1 MRLDQPEEAY
11 VPLSGVPPT
20 ERVGELLVHWR
31 AALDPAV
38 RPSRCE
44 VWLVP
49 GGALAEAPTAAQEAV
64 ATPLSRYASLSAA
77 GVVDGAALLGKQMVA
92 AASARRDDDEGAAGA
107 LAQAVAQ
114 LSEQLRAQSALSEQL
129 RAQSAQSA
137 QLGRL
142 LPMLFQEA
150 QRARVKRLDPWTS
163 THRTKIEQAAFKQ
176 SLLMFYARREPDKP
190 VDTPWARCMASG
202 AVLPAPLVKAAHIWK
217 HATGGD
223 GLEEFGLKPLD
234 VHSSRNGLLLAS
246 QLEAAFDVKRIA
258 FRYDVLHDS
267 FRCRVL
273 DPALKG
279 TPTAVVSDA
288 ELASLRGYAAPAHVP
303 FVSDVDSQLLQ
314 RPADA
319 IPFRRLLAWHYA
331 VSMKHAAA
339 KGWVSAEEDDDAQA
353 EARTW
358 LEGSPGAAWPQRL
371 SAWPGQM
378 HLYDHAA
385 ARSAREG
392 ASDSDEGDAEA

>member
-11 VPLSGVPPT
+11 VPLSGGPPT
-20 ERVGELLVHWR
+20 ERVGALLVRWR

-64 ATPLSRYASLSAA
+64 ATPLSRYASLAAA
-77 GVVDGAALLGKQMVA
+77 GVADGAALLGKQMVA

-107 LAQAVAQ
+107 VAQAVAQ
-114 LSEQLRAQSALSEQL
+114 LSEQLRAQNALSEQL
-129 RAQSAQSA
+129 RAQNALSE
-137 QLGRL
+137 QLVRL

-202 AVLPAPLVKAAHIWK
+202 AVLPAPLVRATHIWK

-273 DPALKG
+273 DPAPKG

-303 FVSDVDSQLLQ
+303 FFSDVDSQPLQ

-339 KGWVSAEEDDDAQA
+339 QGWVSAEEDDEAQA

-358 LEGSPGAAWPQRL
+358 FEGSAGAAWPQRL

-392 ASDSDEGDAEA
+392 ASDSDEGDAEV

>member
-20 ERVGELLVHWR
+20 ERVGELLVRWR
-31 AALDPAV
+31 AALEPAV

-49 GGALAEAPTAAQEAV
+49 GGALAEAPTAAQEAA
-64 ATPLSRYASLSAA
+64 ATPLSRYASLAAA

-92 AASARRDDDEGAAGA
+92 AASDEGAAGA

-129 RAQSAQSA
+129 RAQNA

-163 THRTKIEQAAFKQ
+163 AHRTKIEQAAFKQ
-176 SLLMFYARREPDKP
+176 SLLMFYARREPDTP
-190 VDTPWARCMASG
+190 VDPPWARCMASG

-246 QLEAAFDVKRIA
+246 QLEAAFGVKRIA
-258 FRYDVLHDS
+258 FRYDVLHDA

-303 FVSDVDSQLLQ
+303 LVSDVDSRLLQ

-331 VSMKHAAA
+331 VSVKHAAA
-339 KGWVSAEEDDDAQA
+339 MGWVSAEEDDDAQA

-358 LEGSPGAAWPQRL
+358 LDGSPPAAWLQLL

-392 ASDSDEGDAEA
+392 ASDSDE

>member
-1 MRLDQPEEAY
+1 MRLDQPEETY

-20 ERVGELLVHWR
+20 ERVGELLVRWR

-64 ATPLSRYASLSAA
+64 ATPLSRYASLAAA

-107 LAQAVAQ
+107 VAQAVAQ
-114 LSEQLRAQSALSEQL
+114 LSEQLRAQNALSEQL
-129 RAQSAQSA
+129 V
-137 QLGRL
+137 RL

-202 AVLPAPLVKAAHIWK
+202 AVLPAPLVRATHIWK

-273 DPALKG
+273 DPAPKG

-303 FVSDVDSQLLQ
+303 FFSDVDSQPLQ

-339 KGWVSAEEDDDAQA
+339 QGWVSAEEDDEAQA

-358 LEGSPGAAWPQRL
+358 FEGSAGAAWPQRL

-392 ASDSDEGDAEA
+392 ASDSDEGDAEV